1 VARPQERGPL
11 VYTLVGSE
19 PQTLEGLED
28 SVVIVLTLIAILI
41 FQPIA
46 AAAQIKAQARSAATP
61 AWNKGILPI
70 SPESYYNA
78 IECGTQG
85 GEDPPCV
92 FFDTG
97 LCKNDDFALALYT
110 PYKMVAYEVWRV
122 VRQKQPPPKPS
133 YQEAQRTR
141 ITVGVTPVRGS
152 KNPIKDLVLKRG
164 GRMVTPVDRSVNES
178 GGRFTFDYPAFA
190 ATSDVTLDLV
200 GRARTISCLIERPVL
215 TQLR

>member
-1 VARPQERGPL
+1 

-19 PQTLEGLED
+19 AQTLEGLEG

-164 GRMVTPVDRSVNES
+164 GRVVTPVDRSVNES